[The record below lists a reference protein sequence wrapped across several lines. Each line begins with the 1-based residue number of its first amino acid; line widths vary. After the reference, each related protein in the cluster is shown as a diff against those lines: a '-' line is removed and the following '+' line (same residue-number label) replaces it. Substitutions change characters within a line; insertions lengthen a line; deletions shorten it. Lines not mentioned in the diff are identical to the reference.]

1 MCANIGNRTAMFLCV
16 CFAILAAVA
25 FGQLQQPLTGS
36 PEIPWTGRW
45 MPHRPYNEH
54 ADIRDPEHVVQLG
67 IVTAECDDAKVH
79 KYIC

>member
-1 MCANIGNRTAMFLCV
+1 MFVCV

-25 FGQLQQPLTGS
+25 FGQLQQPLTES

-45 MPHRPYNEH
+45 KPHPPYS
-54 ADIRDPEHVVQLG
+54 EHVVQMG